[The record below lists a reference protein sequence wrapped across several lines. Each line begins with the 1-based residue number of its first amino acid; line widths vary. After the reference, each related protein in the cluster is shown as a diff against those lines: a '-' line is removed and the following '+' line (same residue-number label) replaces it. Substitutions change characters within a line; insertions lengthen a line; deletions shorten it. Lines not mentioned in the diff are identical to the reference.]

1 MLDTN
6 YYTDCRIEDGPA
18 AEIASVKNIE
28 ADVREALKISVELKK
43 LEDLSFIEKLEFEK
57 ELEKLKTQIN
67 FSNEANEKILTNY
80 TLRQFNYKQMLS
92 KCNLDEI
99 AKLKKEFDEYFN
111 ARFDEKW
118 AVKQFENEKVRE
130 KADLLKQVKDLHE
143 ELSTYF
149 TAEEKTA
156 EKTAEKA
163 TKESSNV
170 NDIKILHKN
179 LISRI
184 VDLNNSNT
192 DLAIE
197 ILTLLNKCYISK
209 L

>member
-6 YYTDCRIEDGPA
+6 YYTDCRIEDGLA

-28 ADVREALKISVELKK
+28 ADVREALKTSVEFKK

-57 ELEKLKTQIN
+57 ELEKLKTQVN
-67 FSNEANEKILTNY
+67 CSNEASEKILTNY

-99 AKLKKEFDEYFN
+99 AKLKKEFDEYFKE
-111 ARFDEKW
+111 RFDEKW
-118 AVKQFENEKVRE
+118 AVKQFEDEKARE
-130 KADLLKQVKDLHE
+130 KIDLLKQVKDLRE

-149 TAEEKTA
+149 TV
-156 EKTAEKA
+156 EKA
-163 TKESSNV
+163 AAVEKITKESSNV

>member
-1 MLDTN
+1 
-6 YYTDCRIEDGPA
+6 
-18 AEIASVKNIE
+18 
-28 ADVREALKISVELKK
+28 
-43 LEDLSFIEKLEFEK
+43 
-57 ELEKLKTQIN
+57 
-67 FSNEANEKILTNY
+67 
-80 TLRQFNYKQMLS
+80 MLS

-118 AVKQFENEKVRE
+118 AVKQFEDEKVRE
-130 KADLLKQVKDLHE
+130 KVDLLKQVEDLRE

-156 EKTAEKA
+156 EKAI
-163 TKESSNV
+163 KESNNV
-170 NDIKILHKN
+170 NDIKILYKN
-179 LISRI
+179 LTSRI
-184 VDLNNSNT
+184 IDLNNNNT

>member
-28 ADVREALKISVELKK
+28 ADVREALKTSVEFKK

-99 AKLKKEFDEYFN
+99 AKLKKEFDEYFKE
-111 ARFDEKW
+111 RFDEKW
-118 AVKQFENEKVRE
+118 AVKQFEDEKMR
-130 KADLLKQVKDLHE
+130 KKIDLLKQVKDLRE

-149 TAEEKTA
+149 TVEEEKA
-156 EKTAEKA
+156 AVEKI

>member
-28 ADVREALKISVELKK
+28 ADVREALKTSVEFKK

-57 ELEKLKTQIN
+57 ELEKLKTQVN
-67 FSNEANEKILTNY
+67 CSNEASEKILTNY

-118 AVKQFENEKVRE
+118 AVKQFEDEKVRE
-130 KADLLKQVKDLHE
+130 KVDLLKQVKDLRE

-156 EKTAEKA
+156 EKAI
-163 TKESSNV
+163 KESNNV
-170 NDIKILHKN
+170 NDIKILYKN
-179 LISRI
+179 LTSRI
-184 VDLNNSNT
+184 IDLNNNNT

>member
-1 MLDTN
+1 MQYKTETN
-6 YYTDCRIEDGPA
+6 KELI
-18 AEIASVKNIE
+18 AETLK
-28 ADVREALKISVELKK
+28 ADVQEALKTSVEFKK

-57 ELEKLKTQIN
+57 ELEKLKTQVN
-67 FSNEANEKILTNY
+67 CSNEASEKILTNY

-118 AVKQFENEKVRE
+118 AVKQFEDEKVRE
-130 KADLLKQVKDLHE
+130 KADLLKQVEDLRE

-156 EKTAEKA
+156 EKAI
-163 TKESSNV
+163 KESNNV
-170 NDIKILHKN
+170 NDIKILYKN
-179 LISRI
+179 LTSRI
-184 VDLNNSNT
+184 IDLNNNNT

>member
-18 AEIASVKNIE
+18 AKIASVKNIE

-43 LEDLSFIEKLEFEK
+43 LEDLSFVEKLEFEK

-92 KCNLDEI
+92 KCNLDEN
-99 AKLKKEFDEYFN
+99 AKLKKEFDEYFKE
-111 ARFDEKW
+111 RFDEKW
-118 AVKQFENEKVRE
+118 AVKQFEDEKMRE
-130 KADLLKQVKDLHE
+130 KIDLLKQVKDLRE

-149 TAEEKTA
+149 TVEEEKA
-156 EKTAEKA
+156 AVEKI